1 MRNALILLPGMMCDA
16 RLFAPQIAHLSDRYD
31 ITVPRMDAG
40 ATMVELATDILQ
52 TAPTQFA
59 LGGLSMGGIVAME
72 IMRQAGDRVTHLA
85 LMDTNPYAELDEVKK
100 RRGPQMDK
108 VAAGQLAAV
117 MRDEMK
123 PHYLASGP
131 QKAALL
137 DLCLDMA
144 LALGPAAFRAQSLAL
159 RDRSDYSATLR
170 EVRCSTLLLCGVED
184 RLCPPERHHAM
195 AEMIP
200 AAQLNII
207 EGAGHLPSLEQPDQV
222 NAAMDQ
228 LLEE

>member
-1 MRNALILLPGMMCDA
+1 
-16 RLFAPQIAHLSDRYD
+16 
-31 ITVPRMDAG
+31 
-40 ATMVELATDILQ
+40 
-52 TAPTQFA
+52 
-59 LGGLSMGGIVAME
+59 MGGIVAME
-72 IMRQAGDRVTHLA
+72 IMRQASHRITHLA
-85 LMDTNPYAELDEVKK
+85 LMDTNPYAELDEVKQ

-108 VAAGQLAAV
+108 VAAGQLAVV

-144 LALGPAAFRAQSLAL
+144 LALGPEPFQAQSLAL
-159 RDRSDYSATLR
+159 RDRPDYSATLR
-170 EVRCSTLLLCGVED
+170 QVGCPTLLLCGAED

-200 AAQLNII
+200 HAQLHII
-207 EGAGHLPSLEQPDQV
+207 AAAGHLPTLEQPERV
-222 NAAMDQ
+222 IAAMDQ
-228 LLEE
+228 LLEG

>member
-16 RLFAPQIAHLSDRYD
+16 RLFKPQIAHFSDRYD
-31 ITVPRMDAG
+31 ITVPRLDTG
-40 ATMVELATDILQ
+40 ATMAELAGDILR
-52 TAPTQFA
+52 TAPAQFA

-72 IMRQAGDRVTHLA
+72 IMRQASDRVTHLA
-85 LMDTNPYAELDEVKK
+85 LMDTNPYAELDVVKQ

-117 MRDEMK
+117 MRNEMK

-144 LALGPAAFRAQSLAL
+144 LAVGPAAFRAQSLAL
-159 RDRSDYSATLR
+159 RDRPDYSATLR
-170 EVRCSTLLLCGVED
+170 EVRCPTLLLCGVED
-184 RLCPPERHHAM
+184 KLCPPERHHAM

-200 AAQLNII
+200 HAQLDII
-207 EGAGHLPSLEQPDQV
+207 EEAGHLPSLEQPDRV
-222 NAAMDQ
+222 IAAMDQ
-228 LLEE
+228 LLEG

>member
-16 RLFAPQIAHLSDRYD
+16 RLFKPQIAHFSDRYD
-31 ITVPRMDAG
+31 ITVPRLDTG
-40 ATMVELATDILQ
+40 ATMAELAGDILR
-52 TAPTQFA
+52 TAPAQFA

-72 IMRQAGDRVTHLA
+72 IMRQASDRVTHLA
-85 LMDTNPYAELDEVKK
+85 LMDTNPYAELDAVKQ

-144 LALGPAAFRAQSLAL
+144 LAVGPAAFRAQSLAL
-159 RDRSDYSATLR
+159 RDRPDYSATLR
-170 EVRCSTLLLCGVED
+170 EVRCPTLLLCGVED
-184 RLCPPERHHAM
+184 KLCPPERHHAM

-200 AAQLNII
+200 HAQLDII
-207 EGAGHLPSLEQPDQV
+207 EEAGHLPSLEQPDRV
-222 NAAMDQ
+222 IAAMDQ
-228 LLEE
+228 LLEG